1 MAPVVAPH
9 KGDRAIVQLI
19 RVLEEG
25 GALSRKGGEVVRQG
39 AARCDIQWLSQLA
52 GRKGMQVFPWE
63 KVRGWEWVMT
73 LMGAMPTV
81 IQAVNGQGWHLLQR
95 QRLKEW
101 NNEGAE
107 GRGGGHKGYG
117 ETE

>member
-1 MAPVVAPH
+1 M
-9 KGDRAIVQLI
+9 QLI